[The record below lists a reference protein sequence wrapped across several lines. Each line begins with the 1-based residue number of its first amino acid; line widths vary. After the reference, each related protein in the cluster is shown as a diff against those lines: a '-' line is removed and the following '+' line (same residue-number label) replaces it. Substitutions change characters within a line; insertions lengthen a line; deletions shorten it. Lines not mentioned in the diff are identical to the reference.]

1 MQSTPLI
8 PVAVLQ
14 AEADEKERRKREK
27 MEAHLYTI
35 LKVARDSDFRHQI
48 GNNQFFDLV
57 DHDKVCT
64 HRIRACNTQ
73 GQQTVKCVSITPC
86 IL

>member
-1 MQSTPLI
+1 M
-8 PVAVLQ
+8 AVWQ

-35 LKVARDSDFRHQI
+35 LKVARDSDFRQQI

-57 DHDKVCT
+57 DHDKVYIT
-64 HRIRACNTQ
+64 HTRTLSFH
-73 GQQTVKCVSITPC
+73 VSHLRPAF
-86 IL
+86 